1 MSSEASSNAIA
12 PPVFDGTNYQVW
24 AVRMEAYLDANDQ
37 WEAVE
42 NAYEV
47 PPLPDNPTMAQ
58 MKNHKEMRQRKS
70 KAKASLF
77 AAVSSSIFTRVMTL
91 KTAKEIWNFLKKEYE
106 GNERVK
112 GMQVLNLIREFEMQR
127 MKESE
132 TIKDYSD
139 RLLDIVNKVRLLGT
153 DFSDSR
159 IVQKILVTV
168 PEKFEATI
176 SSIEN
181 SKDVSSITLAELLNA
196 LQAQEQRRLMRQEG
210 SVEGAFQVTSQNNM
224 CKKEKQSNS
233 NNSSNNTT
241 FPPCP
246 HCKKSNHPQK
256 RCWWRPDIKCH
267 KCGQLGHV
275 ERVCKSQQQQGEA
288 KTAVEQPQ
296 EEQLFVASC
305 FATSSSTESWLIDSG
320 CTSHMTYNQ
329 ELFKELDKTAIS
341 KVKFGNGAYLAV
353 KGKGTVAIEG
363 HTGLKLISNVLYV
376 PEINQ
381 NLLSV
386 GQLLEKGYK
395 VFFEDNHCLIT
406 DAQGREVFKVQM
418 EGKSFV
424 LNLMEEEQVA
434 VHKEDSTTMLWHQ
447 RLGHVHHAA
456 LLLMQK
462 NNLGEG
468 LPELEEELS
477 TCAACQYGKQTR
489 LPFPQNKAWRA
500 TQKLQLVH
508 TDVKRDKLDKKAEPG
523 IFIGYSS
530 VSKAYRIYLP
540 QTNKVIVSRD
550 VQFFESDRWSWEND
564 KKLEFQE
571 ENADINDTLEFQE
584 QNDDID
590 EEPVRGTRSLSD
602 IYQSME
608 QIDAFKREMKDV
620 FEMSDLGKMT
630 FFLGM
635 EVKQTQ
641 NEIFICQHKYAKE
654 ILKKFNMEECKPKAT
669 PMNQKEKFCKE
680 DGAAK
685 VDERLYRTLI
695 GCLMY
700 LTATRPDIMNAVS
713 ILSRYMHSASEI
725 HFQAAKRIVRY
736 IKGTVDYGL
745 RFCQVK
751 SFTLHGYSDSDWAGC
766 VDDMRSTSGY
776 CFSFGSAI
784 FSWCSKK
791 QEAIAQSTAEAEYV
805 AAAAAVN
812 QALWLRK
819 LMADLYMEQ
828 KESTQILAM
837 ADLHMEQ
844 KERTQILV
852 DNQAAISIANN
863 PVFHGKTKHF
873 KLKLYFLREVQ
884 RVGEIHLIYC
894 NTEYQNADILTKPL
908 PKARYEFL
916 RERIGVCSSRAKEE
930 NVE

>member
-275 ERVCKSQQQQGEA
+275 ERV
-288 KTAVEQPQ
+288 
-296 EEQLFVASC
+296 
-305 FATSSSTESWLIDSG
+305 
-320 CTSHMTYNQ
+320 
-329 ELFKELDKTAIS
+329 
-341 KVKFGNGAYLAV
+341 
-353 KGKGTVAIEG
+353 
-363 HTGLKLISNVLYV
+363 
-376 PEINQ
+376 
-381 NLLSV
+381 
-386 GQLLEKGYK
+386 
-395 VFFEDNHCLIT
+395 
-406 DAQGREVFKVQM
+406 
-418 EGKSFV
+418 
-424 LNLMEEEQVA
+424 
-434 VHKEDSTTMLWHQ
+434 
-447 RLGHVHHAA
+447 
-456 LLLMQK
+456 
-462 NNLGEG
+462 
-468 LPELEEELS
+468 
-477 TCAACQYGKQTR
+477 
-489 LPFPQNKAWRA
+489 
-500 TQKLQLVH
+500 
-508 TDVKRDKLDKKAEPG
+508 KRDKLDKKAEPG

-602 IYQSME
+602 IYQ
-608 QIDAFKREMKDV
+608 
-620 FEMSDLGKMT
+620 
-630 FFLGM
+630 
-635 EVKQTQ
+635 
-641 NEIFICQHKYAKE
+641 
-654 ILKKFNMEECKPKAT
+654 
-669 PMNQKEKFCKE
+669 
-680 DGAAK
+680 
-685 VDERLYRTLI
+685 
-695 GCLMY
+695 
-700 LTATRPDIMNAVS
+700 
-713 ILSRYMHSASEI
+713 
-725 HFQAAKRIVRY
+725 
-736 IKGTVDYGL
+736 
-745 RFCQVK
+745 
-751 SFTLHGYSDSDWAGC
+751 
-766 VDDMRSTSGY
+766 
-776 CFSFGSAI
+776 
-784 FSWCSKK
+784 
-791 QEAIAQSTAEAEYV
+791 
-805 AAAAAVN
+805 
-812 QALWLRK
+812 
-819 LMADLYMEQ
+819 
-828 KESTQILAM
+828 
-837 ADLHMEQ
+837 
-844 KERTQILV
+844 
-852 DNQAAISIANN
+852 
-863 PVFHGKTKHF
+863 
-873 KLKLYFLREVQ
+873 
-884 RVGEIHLIYC
+884 
-894 NTEYQNADILTKPL
+894 
-908 PKARYEFL
+908 RYEFL

>member
-153 DFSDSR
+153 DFSDPR

-275 ERVCKSQQQQGEA
+275 ERV
-288 KTAVEQPQ
+288 
-296 EEQLFVASC
+296 
-305 FATSSSTESWLIDSG
+305 
-320 CTSHMTYNQ
+320 
-329 ELFKELDKTAIS
+329 
-341 KVKFGNGAYLAV
+341 
-353 KGKGTVAIEG
+353 
-363 HTGLKLISNVLYV
+363 
-376 PEINQ
+376 
-381 NLLSV
+381 
-386 GQLLEKGYK
+386 
-395 VFFEDNHCLIT
+395 
-406 DAQGREVFKVQM
+406 
-418 EGKSFV
+418 
-424 LNLMEEEQVA
+424 
-434 VHKEDSTTMLWHQ
+434 
-447 RLGHVHHAA
+447 
-456 LLLMQK
+456 
-462 NNLGEG
+462 
-468 LPELEEELS
+468 
-477 TCAACQYGKQTR
+477 
-489 LPFPQNKAWRA
+489 
-500 TQKLQLVH
+500 
-508 TDVKRDKLDKKAEPG
+508 KRDKLDKKAEPG

-602 IYQSME
+602 IYQ
-608 QIDAFKREMKDV
+608 R
-620 FEMSDLGKMT
+620 
-630 FFLGM
+630 
-635 EVKQTQ
+635 KQ
-641 NEIFICQHKYAKE
+641 Y
-654 ILKKFNMEECKPKAT
+654 
-669 PMNQKEKFCKE
+669 
-680 DGAAK
+680 GA
-685 VDERLYRTLI
+685 D
-695 GCLMY
+695 
-700 LTATRPDIMNAVS
+700 
-713 ILSRYMHSASEI
+713 
-725 HFQAAKRIVRY
+725 
-736 IKGTVDYGL
+736 
-745 RFCQVK
+745 
-751 SFTLHGYSDSDWAGC
+751 
-766 VDDMRSTSGY
+766 
-776 CFSFGSAI
+776 
-784 FSWCSKK
+784 
-791 QEAIAQSTAEAEYV
+791 
-805 AAAAAVN
+805 
-812 QALWLRK
+812 
-819 LMADLYMEQ
+819 
-828 KESTQILAM
+828 
-837 ADLHMEQ
+837 
-844 KERTQILV
+844 
-852 DNQAAISIANN
+852 
-863 PVFHGKTKHF
+863 
-873 KLKLYFLREVQ
+873 
-884 RVGEIHLIYC
+884 
-894 NTEYQNADILTKPL
+894 
-908 PKARYEFL
+908 
-916 RERIGVCSSRAKEE
+916 
-930 NVE
+930 